1 MTSGTKSVA
10 ILIATLLLGM
20 LLGALAF
27 GVYQRHR
34 FRPVLNMARP
44 AYFTASIE
52 RILEPIDDDRREAI
66 RTVLR
71 SVVERMRAQRIE
83 RDRARRA
90 HLDSVE
96 AALLPLLTDDQRQR
110 LREHMER
117 HKRFVK
123 RRGPPPHRRGKRP

>member
-27 GVYQRHR
+27 GTYQRHR
-34 FRPVLNMARP
+34 FRPVFNMARP
-44 AYFTASIE
+44 ANFTASIE
-52 RILEPIDDDRREAI
+52 RVLEPIDADRREAI
-66 RTVLR
+66 QEVLR
-71 SVVERMRAQRIE
+71 SVHERMHAQRIE
-83 RDRARRA
+83 RDRTRRA
-90 HLDSVE
+90 HLDSIE

-110 LREHMER
+110 LRDHMER

-123 RRGPPPHRRGKRP
+123 RRGPSPHRRGKRP